1 MRTCIIHYS
10 DSDKTAFLS
19 FEMEKFF
26 IQLFVKERVKKAEG
40 STVKNENGKLNKIY
54 RLIRSVLLR
63 SGEDSTKFVLA
74 GVGNQAQ
81 FIAAFSLNLEN

>member
-1 MRTCIIHYS
+1 MHYTLR

-19 FEMEKFF
+19 FGMEKFF
-26 IQLFVKERVKKAEG
+26 NFVKERVKKAEG

-54 RLIRSVLLR
+54 RLIRSVLGSR
-63 SGEDSTKFVLA
+63 EDSTKFVLT

-81 FIAAFSLNLEN
+81 FIAAFSLNLEK